1 MKRKK
6 QVDALEALKLN
17 AQELAIK
24 NMIPLDIL
32 ID

>member
-6 QVDALEALKLN
+6 QVDALGALKLN